1 MGVSLMQVSPIE
13 NKTFGAVITGVKL
26 PEIDETDVAQ
36 VKKEFLKY
44 GFLVFPGQ
52 YLTVDENIRFGQWFG
67 DLEFG
72 GIPMANH
79 DKQKDGTYGKIFD
92 LDSQRMRTNVGNEAW
107 HTDSTYWPISS
118 KCAMLS
124 AVVVP
129 DHGGETQLADMRAGY
144 QELDEA
150 TKEKIEELMALL
162 INFLL

>member
-1 MGVSLMQVSPIE
+1 MQVSPIE
-13 NKTFGAVITGVKL
+13 DKTFGAVITGVKL
-26 PEIDETDVAQ
+26 PVIDETDFAQ
-36 VKKEFLKY
+36 IKSEFLKY

-52 YLTVDENIRFGQWFG
+52 HLSVDENIRFGQWFG

-72 GIPMANH
+72 GIPMANQ
-79 DKQKDGTYGKIFD
+79 DKEKDGSYGKIFD

-129 DHGGETQLADMRAGY
+129 DEGGETELADMRAGY
-144 QELDEA
+144 RELD
-150 TKEKIEELMALL
+150 LSL
-162 INFLL
+162 IHI

>member
-1 MGVSLMQVSPIE
+1 MQVSPIE

-26 PEIDETDVAQ
+26 PVIDEADFAQ
-36 VKKEFLKY
+36 IKSEFLKY

-52 YLTVDENIRFGQWFG
+52 HLSVDENIRFGQWFG

-72 GIPMANH
+72 GIPMANQ
-79 DKQKDGTYGKIFD
+79 DKEKDGSYGKIFD

-129 DHGGETQLADMRAGY
+129 DEGGETELADMRAGY
-144 QELDEA
+144 RLS
-150 TKEKIEELMALL
+150 L
-162 INFLL
+162 IHI

>member
-1 MGVSLMQVSPIE
+1 MQVSPIE
-13 NKTFGAVITGVKL
+13 DKTFGAVITGVKL
-26 PEIDETDVAQ
+26 PVIDETDFAQ
-36 VKKEFLKY
+36 IKSEFLKY

-52 YLTVDENIRFGQWFG
+52 HLSVDENIRFGQWFG

-72 GIPMANH
+72 GIPMANQ
-79 DKQKDGTYGKIFD
+79 DKEKDGSYGKIFD

-129 DHGGETQLADMRAGY
+129 DEGGETELADMRAGY
-144 QELDEA
+144 RELDSSM
-150 TKEKIEELMALL
+150 KEKIENLSAYHSTQYSTP
-162 INFLL
+162 